1 MPKNFATIVLLSIL
15 IGCGSVG
22 EGPKVQ
28 VKMEE
33 VPPPAIKT
41 AQAKVPGML
50 FTEAFL
56 KKDGTY
62 EIRGKTKTGK
72 VREVEVKA
80 DGTFVELV

>member
-1 MPKNFATIVLLSIL
+1 MLKNTAPILLLSIL
-15 IGCGSVG
+15 IGCGSEG
-22 EGPKVQ
+22 KGPKVQ

-33 VPPPAIKT
+33 VPPAALKT
-41 AQAKVPGML
+41 AQGKVPGMV

-62 EIRGKTKTGK
+62 ELRGKTKTGK

-80 DGTFVELV
+80 DGTFVDLE

>member
-33 VPPPAIKT
+33 VPPAALKT

-62 EIRGKTKTGK
+62 DIRGKTKTGK

-80 DGTFVELV
+80 DGTFVELE

>member
-1 MPKNFATIVLLSIL
+1 MARNIWSLVLVGLL
-15 IGCGSVG
+15 GCGSAG

-33 VPPPAIKT
+33 VPAAAMKT
-41 AQAKVPGML
+41 AKEKVPGIT
-50 FTEAFL
+50 FTEAFI

-80 DGTFVELV
+80 DGTFVDLE

>member
-1 MPKNFATIVLLSIL
+1 MKHVFQVCLLMPFLT
-15 IGCGSVG
+15 GCGSSW

-33 VPPPAIKT
+33 VPPAALKT
-41 AQAKVPGML
+41 AQDKLPGMV

-62 EIRGKTKTGK
+62 EVRGKTKTGK

-80 DGTFVELV
+80 DGTFVELE

>member
-1 MPKNFATIVLLSIL
+1 MPKNFATIVMLSIF
-15 IGCGSVG
+15 IGCGSIG

-33 VPPPAIKT
+33 VPPAALKT
-41 AQAKVPGML
+41 AQDKLPGMV

-62 EIRGKTKTGK
+62 EVRGKTKTGK

-80 DGTFVELV
+80 DGTFVELE

>member
-1 MPKNFATIVLLSIL
+1 MKHVFQVCLLMSFL
-15 IGCGSVG
+15 TGCGSSW

-33 VPPPAIKT
+33 IPPAALKT
-41 AQAKVPGML
+41 AQDKLPGML
-50 FTEAFL
+50 FTDAFQ

-72 VREVEVKA
+72 VHEVEVKA
-80 DGTFVELV
+80 DGTFVDLE

>member
-1 MPKNFATIVLLSIL
+1 MARHIWSIVLAGLV
-15 IGCGSVG
+15 GCGSVG

-28 VKMEE
+28 VKMED
-33 VPPPAIKT
+33 VPAAAMKT
-41 AQAKVPGML
+41 AKEKVPGMT
-50 FTEAFL
+50 FTEAFM

-80 DGTFVELV
+80 DGTFVDLE

>member
-1 MPKNFATIVLLSIL
+1 MPKNFATTVLLSIL
-15 IGCGSVG
+15 IGCGSIG

-33 VPPPAIKT
+33 VPPAALKT

-80 DGTFVELV
+80 DGTFVDLE

>member
-1 MPKNFATIVLLSIL
+1 MKKNFATIFLLSIL
-15 IGCGSVG
+15 IGCGSIG

-33 VPPPAIKT
+33 VPPAALKT
-41 AQAKVPGML
+41 AQEKLPGML

-80 DGTFVELV
+80 DGTFVDLE

>member
-33 VPPPAIKT
+33 VPPAALKT

-80 DGTFVELV
+80 DGTFVDLE

>member
-1 MPKNFATIVLLSIL
+1 MLKNIAPILLLTVL
-15 IGCGSVG
+15 IGCGSEG

-28 VKMEE
+28 IKMEE
-33 VPPPAIKT
+33 VPPAAIKT
-41 AQAKVPGML
+41 AQGKLPGML

-80 DGTFVELV
+80 DGTFVDLE

>member
-1 MPKNFATIVLLSIL
+1 MARNIWSLVLVGLL
-15 IGCGSVG
+15 GCGSAG

-33 VPPPAIKT
+33 VPAAAIKT
-41 AQAKVPGML
+41 AKEKVPGMT
-50 FTEAFL
+50 FTEAFI

-80 DGTFVELV
+80 DGTFVDLE

>member
-1 MPKNFATIVLLSIL
+1 MPKNFASIVRLSIL
-15 IGCGSVG
+15 IGCGSIG

-33 VPPPAIKT
+33 VPPAALKT
-41 AQAKVPGML
+41 AQDKLPGMV

-62 EIRGKTKTGK
+62 EVRGKTKTGK
-72 VREVEVKA
+72 VREIEVKA
-80 DGTFVELV
+80 DGTFVELE

>member
-1 MPKNFATIVLLSIL
+1 MPKNLASIVLLSIL
-15 IGCGSVG
+15 IGCGSIG

-33 VPPPAIKT
+33 VPPAALKT
-41 AQAKVPGML
+41 AQEKLPGML

-80 DGTFVELV
+80 DGTFVELE

>member
-1 MPKNFATIVLLSIL
+1 MLKNFTTMLLLTILF
-15 IGCGSVG
+15 GCGSLG

-28 VKMEE
+28 IKMEE
-33 VPPPAIKT
+33 VPPAALKT
-41 AQAKVPGML
+41 AQEKLPGML

-80 DGTFVELV
+80 DGTFIELE

>member
-1 MPKNFATIVLLSIL
+1 MPKNFASIVLLSIL
-15 IGCGSVG
+15 IGCGSIG

-33 VPPPAIKT
+33 VPPAALKT
-41 AQAKVPGML
+41 AQDKLPGML

-62 EIRGKTKTGK
+62 EIRGKAKAGK

-80 DGTFVELV
+80 DGTFVDLE